1 MSFSPPIF
9 LGMVTGGKHGA
20 EVLIEDAFCAIA
32 NKRERGPD
40 SWLAEPSDVGDS
52 QTDPFFYHRFPEMTW
67 MNLGSPGFGTGL
79 YCKNIYKKMIS
90 FMIHFPS

>member
-1 MSFSPPIF
+1 
-9 LGMVTGGKHGA
+9 MVTGGKHGA